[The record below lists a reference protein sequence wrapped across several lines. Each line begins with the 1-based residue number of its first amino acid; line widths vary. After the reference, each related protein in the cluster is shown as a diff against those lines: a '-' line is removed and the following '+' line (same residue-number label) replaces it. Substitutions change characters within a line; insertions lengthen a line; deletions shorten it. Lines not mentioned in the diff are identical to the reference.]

1 MPSLRALLLLRV
13 LAAPVLATDESSLP
27 SGVKDVANQLRL
39 YLDYL
44 SQTGSRPDFTAAGV
58 RAIRSPFDLQ
68 QSAALV
74 CLNLLSKKR
83 GGAIFGLAHNF
94 LFGRSAGIALLT
106 LIDTGADRVFHQE
119 RGPRRA
125 E

>member
-27 SGVKDVANQLRL
+27 SGVKDVANQLQL

-58 RAIRSPFDLQ
+58 RAIRSPLRP
-68 QSAALV
+68 AAA
-74 CLNLLSKKR
+74 
-83 GGAIFGLAHNF
+83 GGFGVPEP
-94 LFGRSAGIALLT
+94 I
-106 LIDTGADRVFHQE
+106 V
-119 RGPRRA
+119 
-125 E
+125 